1 MLCLPV
7 TVDVTVTV
15 KGQDA
20 VWALAVFHH
29 NGSVAHSK
37 KKRRLPAIT
46 VTRANVRTQKHG
58 LSRYLRVGKINDFFL
73 IGMRPI

>member
-15 KGQDA
+15 KGHDA

-37 KKRRLPAIT
+37 RKRRLPAIT
-46 VTRANVRTQKHG
+46 VTRAKVRTQKHR
-58 LSRYLRVGKINDFFL
+58 LSRYLRVGNFNVFL